1 MPGARLEEHWGC
13 RRLSSVEELL
23 NDFKKRLSVPWR
35 DDEPPAGR
43 VWILW
48 YDKTNERRV
57 RGRLREFQLAAEQAG
72 KNWREFDIAPQFGA
86 WVAQQPWFERLARR
100 PGTLP
105 TVIPEFED
113 HLAETIRGELNACGP
128 NHILALTGI
137 ASLFGLIRASS
148 LLDRV
153 AGNIP
158 GRLLVTFPGAHRGGI
173 YRLLDARDGWNYLA
187 VPIPSTDLG

>member
-1 MPGARLEEHWGC
+1 M
-13 RRLSSVEELL
+13 SSIEELL
-23 NDFKKRLSVPWR
+23 GDFRKRLTVPWR

-43 VWILW
+43 IWILW

-72 KNWREFDIAPQFGA
+72 KPWRDFDIAPQFGA
-86 WVAQQPWFERLARR
+86 WVAEQPWFERLARR
-100 PGTLP
+100 PGTLS

-113 HLAETIRGELNACGP
+113 HLADKIRGELNACGTD
-128 NHILALTGI
+128 HILALTGI
-137 ASLFGLIRASS
+137 ASLFGLTRASS
-148 LLDRV
+148 VLDKV
-153 AGNIP
+153 AGHIP

-187 VPIPSTDLG
+187 VPIPSTDQG

>member
-1 MPGARLEEHWGC
+1 
-13 RRLSSVEELL
+13 LSSIEELL
-23 NDFKKRLSVPWR
+23 EDFKKRLTVPWR

-48 YDKTNERRV
+48 YDKANERRV
-57 RGRLREFQLAAEQAG
+57 RGRLREFRLAAEQAG
-72 KNWREFDIAPQFGA
+72 RGWREFDIAPCFGA

-100 PGTLP
+100 PGSLP

-113 HLAETIRGELNACGP
+113 YLVETIRGELSACGP
-128 NHILALTGI
+128 GDILALTGI
-137 ASLFGLIRASS
+137 ASLFGLTRASS
-148 LLDRV
+148 LLDKMTSH
-153 AGNIP
+153 IP

-187 VPIPSTDLG
+187 VPIPPTDLG

>member
-1 MPGARLEEHWGC
+1 M
-13 RRLSSVEELL
+13 SSIEELL
-23 NDFKKRLSVPWR
+23 AEFRKRLTVPWR

-43 VWILW
+43 IWILW
-48 YDKTNERRV
+48 YDKANERRV

-72 KNWREFDIAPQFGA
+72 KDWREFDIAPQFGA

-100 PGTLP
+100 PGTLS

-113 HLAETIRGELNACGP
+113 HLADKIRGKLNACCP

-137 ASLFGLIRASS
+137 ASLFGLTRASS
-148 LLDRV
+148 LLDKV
-153 AGNIP
+153 AGHIP

>member
-1 MPGARLEEHWGC
+1 M
-13 RRLSSVEELL
+13 SSIEELL
-23 NDFKKRLSVPWR
+23 AEFRKRLTVPWR

-43 VWILW
+43 IWILW
-48 YDKTNERRV
+48 YDKANERRV

-72 KNWREFDIAPQFGA
+72 KTWREFDIAPQFGA

-100 PGTLP
+100 PGTLS

-113 HLAETIRGELNACGP
+113 HLADKIRGKLNACCP

-137 ASLFGLIRASS
+137 ASLFGLTRASS
-148 LLDRV
+148 LLDKV
-153 AGNIP
+153 AGHIP